1 MHRFLVAPEL
11 LAAPVVSLSAAESH
25 HAAVVL
31 RVTVGETVT
40 LLDGQG
46 IIASG
51 TVASVSK
58 REVHVAVTSRDRAR
72 PRRGEV
78 VLAVAVTKSKAWD
91 LMLQK
96 ATELDVAG
104 IVPLLTRH
112 CVVKVDPSER
122 AKRRDD
128 WQAAVA
134 ESTKQC
140 GTPWMPQVGLP
151 RTLAEWLGEPRRAGV
166 GLVAA
171 LASGALEIGE
181 VLEAHPEAQRVTI
194 AIGPEGD
201 FDASELE
208 SLLRAG
214 YAPVTLGP
222 TILRADT
229 AAVTAAAVVAHQLRR
244 RIA

>member
-11 LAAPVVSLSAAESH
+11 FAASVVSLGAAESH

-31 RVTVGETVT
+31 RVTVGEIVT

-46 IIASG
+46 TIALG

-58 REVHVAVTSRDRAR
+58 REVHVTVTSRDRAR

-78 VLAVAVTKSKAWD
+78 VLAVAVTKAKAWD
-91 LMLQK
+91 SMLQK

-112 CVVKVDPSER
+112 CVVKVDPAER
-122 AKRRDD
+122 GKRRDD

-134 ESTKQC
+134 EATKQC

-151 RTLAEWLGEPRRAGV
+151 RTLAQWLAEPRREGV

-171 LASGALEIGE
+171 LAPGTREIGE
-181 VLEAHPEAQRVTI
+181 VLDAHPEAQHVTI
-194 AIGPEGD
+194 VIGPEGD
-201 FDASELE
+201 FDAPELE
-208 SLLRAG
+208 SLLKAG

>member
-11 LAAPVVSLSAAESH
+11 LAASVVSLGAAESH

-31 RVTVGETVT
+31 RVTVGEKVT

-46 IIASG
+46 TIALG

-58 REVHVAVTSRDRAR
+58 REVHVTVNSRDRAR

-78 VLAVAVTKSKAWD
+78 VLAVAVTKAKAWD
-91 LMLQK
+91 SMLQK

-112 CVVKVDPSER
+112 CVVKVDPAER
-122 AKRRDD
+122 GKRRDD

-134 ESTKQC
+134 EATKQC

-151 RTLAEWLGEPRRAGV
+151 RTLAQWLAEPRSQGV

-171 LASGALEIGE
+171 LAPGTREIGE
-181 VLEAHPEAQRVTI
+181 VLDAHPEARHVTI
-194 AIGPEGD
+194 VIGPEGD
-201 FDASELE
+201 FDAAELE
-208 SLLRAG
+208 SLLKAG

>member
-11 LAAPVVSLSAAESH
+11 LAASVVSLSAAESH

-31 RVTVGETVT
+31 RVTVGEVVT

-46 IIASG
+46 TIALG

-58 REVHVAVTSRDRAR
+58 REVHVTVTSRDRAR

-112 CVVKVDPSER
+112 CVVKVDPAER
-122 AKRRDD
+122 GKRRDD

-134 ESTKQC
+134 EATKQC

-151 RTLAEWLGEPRRAGV
+151 RTLGQWLAEPRREGV

-171 LASGALEIGE
+171 LAPGTREIGE
-181 VLEAHPEAQRVTI
+181 VLDAHPAARHVTI
-194 AIGPEGD
+194 VIGPEGD
-201 FDASELE
+201 FDAAELE
-208 SLLRAG
+208 SLLKAG

>member
-11 LAAPVVSLSAAESH
+11 LAASVVSLGAAESH

-31 RVTVGETVT
+31 RVTVGEKVT

-46 IIASG
+46 TLVSG

-58 REVHVAVTSRDRAR
+58 REVHVTVTSRDRAR

-78 VLAVAVTKSKAWD
+78 VLAVAVTKAKAWD
-91 LMLQK
+91 SMLQK

-112 CVVKVDPSER
+112 CVVKVDPAER
-122 AKRRDD
+122 GKRRDD

-134 ESTKQC
+134 EATKQC

-151 RTLAEWLGEPRRAGV
+151 RTLAQWLAEPRCQSV

-171 LASGALEIGE
+171 LAPGTREIGE
-181 VLEAHPEAQRVTI
+181 VLEAHPEARHVTI
-194 AIGPEGD
+194 VIGPEGD
-201 FDASELE
+201 FDAPELE
-208 SLLRAG
+208 SLLKAG

>member
-1 MHRFLVAPEL
+1 
-11 LAAPVVSLSAAESH
+11 
-25 HAAVVL
+25 
-31 RVTVGETVT
+31 
-40 LLDGQG
+40 
-46 IIASG
+46 
-51 TVASVSK
+51 
-58 REVHVAVTSRDRAR
+58 
-72 PRRGEV
+72 
-78 VLAVAVTKSKAWD
+78 
-91 LMLQK
+91 
-96 ATELDVAG
+96 LDVAG
-104 IVPLLTRH
+104 IIPLLTRH

-171 LASGALEIGE
+171 LAPGTREIGE
-181 VLEAHPEAQRVTI
+181 VLEAHPEAQHVTI

-201 FDASELE
+201 FDAPELE

-244 RIA
+244 RIG